1 MCSSDLPSVKHV
13 HSKLVMKSTHCFIES
28 NVNKSEPT
36 NEHIL
41 TSILPDLMVS
51 AIANVDAI
59 RAHVDNLNE

>member
-1 MCSSDLPSVKHV
+1 MKHV
-13 HSKLVMKSTHCFIES
+13 NGKLVMKSTHCFTES

>member
-1 MCSSDLPSVKHV
+1 
-13 HSKLVMKSTHCFIES
+13 MKSTHCFTES